1 MYKFTKVDKDTTK
14 LECEINGE
22 KHEFEIK
29 RTVELLKDLTSA
41 THKSR
46 NRLIKDLAKE
56 GLSKNDLVKEVK
68 KDGKTIYDSS
78 SWDELEQSYYE
89 EENQYIL
96 SSIIE
101 KITGLDLITLIVE
114 MGLTENEVEDFS
126 TQLVLALTGTKTDTP
141 SKTK

>member
-1 MYKFTKVDKDTTK
+1 MYKFTKIDNDTTK

-22 KHEFEIK
+22 QHEFEIK
-29 RTVELLKDLTSA
+29 RTVELLKELTSA

-56 GLSKNDLVKEVK
+56 GLTKSDLVKEVK
-68 KDGKTIYDSS
+68 KDGKTFYDSS

-89 EENQYIL
+89 EENQIIL
-96 SSIIE
+96 SNVIE
-101 KITGLDLITLIVE
+101 KITGYDLITLIMSME
-114 MGLTENEVEDFS
+114 LTEKEIETFS
-126 TQLVLALTGTKTDTP
+126 TELVLALTGTKTDTP

>member
-29 RTVELLKDLTSA
+29 RTVELLKELTSA

-96 SSIIE
+96 SSVIE